1 MVKRVSKRV
10 SEIVFLIA
18 AGGSTYYL
26 IEIWFRGFSHWTMF
40 VLGGV
45 ALTFCSFQ
53 GEVMHWV
60 GMRIV
65 QQPLARHKVPHHH
78 HGGGDKLAHVG
89 TDQIF
94 GALRDI
100 RIMVHAVRGN
110 PDDGVVHKQADHR
123 ADHEDDDLHPA
134 SHVLTMLEHH
144 LHAGDIVEDQRDDKR
159 DGGGEHVVHVEG
171 ADENV

>member
-53 GEVMHWV
+53 GEVMHWSEPMWIQKFRQLHSRQSRQSLRFASV
-60 GMRIV
+60 VFLPCFGQSLVRNSHSE
-65 QQPLARHKVPHHH
+65 QQRWDSERFC
-78 HGGGDKLAHVG
+78 GD
-89 TDQIF
+89 
-94 GALRDI
+94 
-100 RIMVHAVRGN
+100 
-110 PDDGVVHKQADHR
+110 
-123 ADHEDDDLHPA
+123 
-134 SHVLTMLEHH
+134 LE
-144 LHAGDIVEDQRDDKR
+144 Q
-159 DGGGEHVVHVEG
+159 
-171 ADENV
+171 

>member
-53 GEVMHWV
+53 GEVMHWSEPMWIQIIRAV
-60 GMRIV
+60 LFLTSLEFMTGIICNKWLKIGIWDYRDQPFQLCGQICLPFMVMFSGLLCLAIV
-65 QQPLARHKVPHHH
+65 L
-78 HGGGDKLAHVG
+78 G
-89 TDQIF
+89 
-94 GALRDI
+94 
-100 RIMVHAVRGN
+100 
-110 PDDGVVHKQADHR
+110 GVVLGAYMGRKSR
-123 ADHEDDDLHPA
+123 
-134 SHVLTMLEHH
+134 SFMCC
-144 LHAGDIVEDQRDDKR
+144 KR
-159 DGGGEHVVHVEG
+159 DLSIFYI
-171 ADENV
+171 

>member
-53 GEVMHWV
+53 GEVMHWSEP
-60 GMRIV
+60 MWI
-65 QQPLARHKVPHHH
+65 
-78 HGGGDKLAHVG
+78 
-89 TDQIF
+89 QIIRAVLF
-94 GALRDI
+94 LTSLEFMTGIICNKWLKIGIWDYVFRTFMPCDRAWRSGALG
-100 RIMVHAVRGN
+100 RIWGGKA
-110 PDDGVVHKQADHR
+110 GV
-123 ADHEDDDLHPA
+123 
-134 SHVLTMLEHH
+134 SC
-144 LHAGDIVEDQRDDKR
+144 
-159 DGGGEHVVHVEG
+159 VVKG
-171 ADENV
+171 T

>member
-53 GEVMHWV
+53 GEVMHWSEPMWIQIIRAV
-60 GMRIV
+60 LFLTSLEFVTGIICNKWLKIGIWDYRD
-65 QQPLARHKVPHHH
+65 QPFPAVWSDLPAIC
-78 HGGGDKLAHVG
+78 GDVFG
-89 TDQIF
+89 TFMPGDRVWRS
-94 GALRDI
+94 GALG
-100 RIMVHAVRGN
+100 RIWGGKA
-110 PDDGVVHKQADHR
+110 GV
-123 ADHEDDDLHPA
+123 
-134 SHVLTMLEHH
+134 SC
-144 LHAGDIVEDQRDDKR
+144 
-159 DGGGEHVVHVEG
+159 VVKG
-171 ADENV
+171 T

>member
-53 GEVMHWV
+53 GEVMHWSEP
-60 GMRIV
+60 MWI
-65 QQPLARHKVPHHH
+65 
-78 HGGGDKLAHVG
+78 
-89 TDQIF
+89 QI
-94 GALRDI
+94 I
-100 RIMVHAVRGN
+100 RAVLFLTSLEFMTGIICN
-110 PDDGVVHKQADHR
+110 KWLKIGIWE
-123 ADHEDDDLHPA
+123 EDDLLLFA
-134 SHVLTMLEHH
+134 GISRSNCVVRSVCH
-144 LHAGDIVEDQRDDKR
+144 LW
-159 DGGGEHVVHVEG
+159 
-171 ADENV
+171 

>member
-53 GEVMHWV
+53 GEVMHWSV
-60 GMRIV
+60 WPDLPAV
-65 QQPLARHKVPHHH
+65 Y
-78 HGGGDKLAHVG
+78 GDVFRTFMPCDRAWRS
-89 TDQIF
+89 
-94 GALRDI
+94 GALG
-100 RIMVHAVRGN
+100 RIWGGKA
-110 PDDGVVHKQADHR
+110 GV
-123 ADHEDDDLHPA
+123 
-134 SHVLTMLEHH
+134 SC
-144 LHAGDIVEDQRDDKR
+144 
-159 DGGGEHVVHVEG
+159 VVKG
-171 ADENV
+171 T

>member
-53 GEVMHWV
+53 GEVDSNYPGSAFPDIPGIHD
-60 GMRIV
+60 
-65 QQPLARHKVPHHH
+65 
-78 HGGGDKLAHVG
+78 GDYL
-89 TDQIF
+89 
-94 GALRDI
+94 
-100 RIMVHAVRGN
+100 
-110 PDDGVVHKQADHR
+110 
-123 ADHEDDDLHPA
+123 
-134 SHVLTMLEHH
+134 
-144 LHAGDIVEDQRDDKR
+144 
-159 DGGGEHVVHVEG
+159 
-171 ADENV
+171 

>member
-53 GEVMHWV
+53 GEVMHWSEP
-60 GMRIV
+60 MWI
-65 QQPLARHKVPHHH
+65 
-78 HGGGDKLAHVG
+78 
-89 TDQIF
+89 QI
-94 GALRDI
+94 I
-100 RIMVHAVRGN
+100 RAV
-110 PDDGVVHKQADHR
+110 
-123 ADHEDDDLHPA
+123 LF
-134 SHVLTMLEHH
+134 LTSLEFMT
-144 LHAGDIVEDQRDDKR
+144 GIICKN
-159 DGGGEHVVHVEG
+159 G
-171 ADENV
+171 

>member
-53 GEVMHWV
+53 GEVMHWSEPMWIQIIRAV
-60 GMRIV
+60 LFLTSLEFMTGIICNKWLKIGIWDYR
-65 QQPLARHKVPHHH
+65 VPAVWPDLPAIY
-78 HGGGDKLAHVG
+78 GDVFRTFMSCDRAWRS
-89 TDQIF
+89 
-94 GALRDI
+94 GALG
-100 RIMVHAVRGN
+100 RIWGGKA
-110 PDDGVVHKQADHR
+110 GV
-123 ADHEDDDLHPA
+123 
-134 SHVLTMLEHH
+134 SC
-144 LHAGDIVEDQRDDKR
+144 
-159 DGGGEHVVHVEG
+159 VVKG
-171 ADENV
+171 T

>member
-53 GEVMHWV
+53 GEVCT
-60 GMRIV
+60 GLSRCGFRLSG
-65 QQPLARHKVPHHH
+65 QC
-78 HGGGDKLAHVG
+78 
-89 TDQIF
+89 F
-94 GALRDI
+94 
-100 RIMVHAVRGN
+100 
-110 PDDGVVHKQADHR
+110 
-123 ADHEDDDLHPA
+123 
-134 SHVLTMLEHH
+134 S
-144 LHAGDIVEDQRDDKR
+144 
-159 DGGGEHVVHVEG
+159 
-171 ADENV
+171 

>member
-53 GEVMHWV
+53 GEVMHWSEPMWIQIIRAV
-60 GMRIV
+60 LFLTSLEFMTGIICNKWLKIALLSGIKTGIFSIS
-65 QQPLARHKVPHHH
+65 PLVMNFTIEPEA
-78 HGGGDKLAHVG
+78 
-89 TDQIF
+89 
-94 GALRDI
+94 
-100 RIMVHAVRGN
+100 
-110 PDDGVVHKQADHR
+110 ADLN
-123 ADHEDDDLHPA
+123 DF
-134 SHVLTMLEHH
+134 
-144 LHAGDIVEDQRDDKR
+144 I
-159 DGGGEHVVHVEG
+159 
-171 ADENV
+171 

>member
-53 GEVMHWV
+53 GEVMHWSEPMWIQIIRAV
-60 GMRIV
+60 LFLTSLEFMTGIICNKWLKIGIWDYRD
-65 QQPLARHKVPHHH
+65 QPFQLC
-78 HGGGDKLAHVG
+78 G
-89 TDQIF
+89 QICLPF
-94 GALRDI
+94 
-100 RIMVHAVRGN
+100 MV
-110 PDDGVVHKQADHR
+110 
-123 ADHEDDDLHPA
+123 
-134 SHVLTMLEHH
+134 MLE
-144 LHAGDIVEDQRDDKR
+144 EWCS
-159 DGGGEHVVHVEG
+159 G
-171 ADENV
+171 AYMGRKSRSFMCCKMDLSIFYM

>member
-53 GEVMHWV
+53 GEVMHWSEPMWIQIIRAV
-60 GMRIV
+60 LFLTSLEFI
-65 QQPLARHKVPHHH
+65 QQSQIRHLDNHPETAVHFPGNNISSLHIELCKQYSLFRLPL
-78 HGGGDKLAHVG
+78 
-89 TDQIF
+89 
-94 GALRDI
+94 
-100 RIMVHAVRGN
+100 
-110 PDDGVVHKQADHR
+110 
-123 ADHEDDDLHPA
+123 
-134 SHVLTMLEHH
+134 
-144 LHAGDIVEDQRDDKR
+144 
-159 DGGGEHVVHVEG
+159 
-171 ADENV
+171 

>member
-53 GEVMHWV
+53 GEVMHWSEPMWIQIIRAV
-60 GMRIV
+60 LFQLCGQICLPFMVMFSGLLCLAIV
-65 QQPLARHKVPHHH
+65 L
-78 HGGGDKLAHVG
+78 G
-89 TDQIF
+89 
-94 GALRDI
+94 
-100 RIMVHAVRGN
+100 
-110 PDDGVVHKQADHR
+110 GVVLWGVYGEEKP
-123 ADHEDDDLHPA
+123 EF
-134 SHVLTMLEHH
+134 HVL
-144 LHAGDIVEDQRDDKR
+144 
-159 DGGGEHVVHVEG
+159 
-171 ADENV
+171 

>member
-53 GEVMHWV
+53 GEVMHWSEPMWIQIIRAV
-60 GMRIV
+60 LFLTSLEFMTGIICNKWLKIGIWDYRDQPFQLCGQICLPFSAAWIV
-65 QQPLARHKVPHHH
+65 VSAAAILLDDWLRWQLYGEDKPHYRW
-78 HGGGDKLAHVG
+78 
-89 TDQIF
+89 I
-94 GALRDI
+94 
-100 RIMVHAVRGN
+100 
-110 PDDGVVHKQADHR
+110 
-123 ADHEDDDLHPA
+123 
-134 SHVLTMLEHH
+134 
-144 LHAGDIVEDQRDDKR
+144 
-159 DGGGEHVVHVEG
+159 
-171 ADENV
+171 